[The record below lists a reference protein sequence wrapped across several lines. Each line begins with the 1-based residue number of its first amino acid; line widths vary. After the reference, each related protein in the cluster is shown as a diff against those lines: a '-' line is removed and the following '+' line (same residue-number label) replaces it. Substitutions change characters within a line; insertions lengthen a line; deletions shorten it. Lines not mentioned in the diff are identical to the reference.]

1 LGSSSS
7 VPFTS
12 IFSQLF
18 MTVVVPLI
26 LGQVC
31 RGFLREFL
39 ERRRPPFSAI
49 SSAVL
54 LMIIYTTFCDTFSNP
69 NIELDPTSLLLVVL
83 IIFSIQVSFMLL
95 TFGVSTRSGSG
106 FSPADTIAIMFCSTH
121 KSLTLGIPM
130 LKIVFEGYEHLSLIS
145 VPLLIYHP
153 AQILLGSILVPTIR
167 SWMASRQKIGPRSN
181 TSVPSEGSNYQT
193 CSPSDGSRSGE
204 RTQLPKSAFLRPTT
218 TRTSSWQSG
227 IECPP

>member
-1 LGSSSS
+1 MWCYKSLLC
-7 VPFTS
+7 VC
-12 IFSQLF
+12 
-18 MTVVVPLI
+18 VCV
-26 LGQVC
+26 QVC
-31 RGFLREFL
+31 RSFFRECL
-39 ERRRPPFSAI
+39 ERRKPPFGTI

-95 TFGVSTRSGSG
+95 TFAFSTRSGSG
-106 FSPADTIAIMFCSTH
+106 FSPEDTVAIVFCSTH

-153 AQILLGSILVPTIR
+153 SQILLGSILVPTIR
-167 SWMASRQKIGPRSN
+167 SWMTSRKKA
-181 TSVPSEGSNYQT
+181 VK
-193 CSPSDGSRSGE
+193 
-204 RTQLPKSAFLRPTT
+204 LTT
-218 TRTSSWQSG
+218 LQP
-227 IECPP
+227 I